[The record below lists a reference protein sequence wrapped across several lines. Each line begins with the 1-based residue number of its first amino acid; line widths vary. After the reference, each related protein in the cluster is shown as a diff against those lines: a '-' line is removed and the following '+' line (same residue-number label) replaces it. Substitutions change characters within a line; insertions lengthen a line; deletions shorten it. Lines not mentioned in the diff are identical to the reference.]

1 MKINL
6 DLIRYGK
13 EDGIPLCKRGRLALL
28 IVAGPRHVDV
38 MADENDAFD
47 LDTIS
52 AIVEAFKKREQ
63 VRNLA

>member
-1 MKINL
+1 MKLQL
-6 DLIRYGK
+6 DLIRYGT
-13 EDGIPLCKRGRLALL
+13 EDGIPLVKRGRMALL

-38 MADENDAFD
+38 MADDQDRFD

-52 AIVEAFKKREQ
+52 AVVEALKKRDL

>member
-13 EDGIPLCKRGRLALL
+13 EDGIPLVKRGRLALL
-28 IVAGPRHVDV
+28 IVAGHRHVDV
-38 MADENDAFD
+38 MADDEDKFD

-52 AIVEAFKKREQ
+52 AVIDALKKRDL